1 MFAPPGVM
9 HTDTTTGGT
18 MSDPQQ
24 PSEPQ
29 PAAPE
34 GSIQPDPRARE
45 QPPASQP
52 GYPAQTA
59 PGFGAYQAGQP
70 PYGVPPQPHGAP
82 PQQTYPGYPAPAYPP
97 AQGYGQPPAP
107 GYAPAPGY
115 GPPPQTP
122 GYPPAQSYGQPQ
134 VGYAPQPRYPAPQQ
148 AASTMGGAPSNNPA
162 LWSMIL
168 GAISAASLLSLL
180 IPFLGFFIV
189 IMTFP
194 LSICSVALGYAGLS
208 KAKRTGGVGRTNAVI
223 GMILGHIA
231 LLLAIAVGIFL
242 LMALIAAMSSG
253 SFG

>member
-1 MFAPPGVM
+1 
-9 HTDTTTGGT
+9 

-24 PSEPQ
+24 PSEPHTAAPDGSLQPEPMVGGPQ
-29 PAAPE
+29 PAP
-34 GSIQPDPRARE
+34 QT
-45 QPPASQP
+45 
-52 GYPAQTA
+52 GYPAQPA
-59 PGFGAYQAGQP
+59 PGSGAYQAGQP

-82 PQQTYPGYPAPAYPP
+82 PQPTYPGYAPPAYPP
-97 AQGYGQPPAP
+97 AQGYGRPPAQ

-122 GYPPAQSYGQPQ
+122 GYPPALSYGQPQ
-134 VGYAPQPRYPAPQQ
+134 VGYAPQPRYPAPHQ
-148 AASTMGGAPSNNPA
+148 ATPTADGAPSNNPA

-208 KAKRTGGVGRTNAVI
+208 KAKRTGGVGRTNAII
-223 GMILGHIA
+223 GMILGHIV

-242 LMALIAAMSSG
+242 LMALIAAMSGG